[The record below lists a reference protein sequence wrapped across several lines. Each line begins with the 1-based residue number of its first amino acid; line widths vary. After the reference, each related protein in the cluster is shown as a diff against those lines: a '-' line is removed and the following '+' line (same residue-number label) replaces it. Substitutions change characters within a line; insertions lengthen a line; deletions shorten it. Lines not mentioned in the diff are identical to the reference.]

1 MADKNP
7 SFTKRLRQSLEETGL
22 DNIEFAKKVGIGYST
37 FAAYLNPKNIGKVP
51 EWSQLAKIAQ
61 GLGKTIDWLLTG
73 KHAGTPP
80 NPSIILMD
88 AKERYPFLKSLIIRI
103 NRAFREG
110 RSPVAV
116 AGIIQKL
123 AEAEIIDLKD
133 SLERDK

>member
-7 SFTKRLRQSLEETGL
+7 GFTKRLRQSLEDTGL
-22 DNIEFAKKVGIGYST
+22 DNVEFAKKIGIGYST

-51 EWSQLAKIAQ
+51 EWSQLVKIAR
-61 GLGKTIDWLLTG
+61 GLETTTDWLLTG
-73 KHAGTPP
+73 KQASTP

-88 AKERYPFLKSLIIRI
+88 AKERYPFLKSLITRI

-123 AEAEIIDLKD
+123 AEAELIDLKD